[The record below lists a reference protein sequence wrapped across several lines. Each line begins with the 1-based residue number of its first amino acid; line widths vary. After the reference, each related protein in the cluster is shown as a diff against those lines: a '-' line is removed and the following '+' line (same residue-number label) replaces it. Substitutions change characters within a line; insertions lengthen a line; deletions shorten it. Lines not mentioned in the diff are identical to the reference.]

1 MQVKAFGGK
10 LVADVGC
17 GHNFTV
23 CVTTSGDVY
32 AFGSNDEGALGVGEN
47 DGVDCSSLPLRVTL
61 PDLPSPFSV
70 MQMPTAAS
78 APAVVSSVSCGSFH
92 VVVHTRCGRVL
103 AWGNN
108 EYGQLGLGDEDP
120 RFAPVLVELTS
131 RVVQVCLHANVS
143 SCMLFLADTEFNPTC
158 APYLVLT
165 DHVFVH
171 LF

>member
-23 CVTTSGDVY
+23 CVTSSGDVY
-32 AFGSNDEGALGVGEN
+32 AFGSNDEGALGVGE
-47 DGVDCSSLPLRVTL
+47 DDDIDASALPLRVAL
-61 PDLPSPFSV
+61 PALPAPAPSGIPMSPS
-70 MQMPTAAS
+70 TAATVS
-78 APAVVSSVSCGSFH
+78 AVSCGSFH
-92 VVVHTRCGRVL
+92 VVAQTECGRVL

-143 SCMLFLADTEFNPTC
+143 SCMLLWADTEFNPTC
-158 APYLVLT
+158 APCLVLT